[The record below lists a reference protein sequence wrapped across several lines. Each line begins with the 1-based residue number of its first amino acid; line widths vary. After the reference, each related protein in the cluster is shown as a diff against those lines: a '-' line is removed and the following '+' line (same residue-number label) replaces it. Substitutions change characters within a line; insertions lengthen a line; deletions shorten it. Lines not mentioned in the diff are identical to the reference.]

1 MSSIE
6 GMDRAFIGQGTTHK
20 RAANPLRLDEEAM
33 LGVIEATH
41 PFIRPMFRPLCL
53 FAGVEALSLC
63 FVHARYFSVV
73 AHELRGEGGTYAR
86 S

>member
-1 MSSIE
+1 
-6 GMDRAFIGQGTTHK
+6 
-20 RAANPLRLDEEAM
+20 M

-63 FVHARYFSVV
+63 FVHARYFSVA
-73 AHELRGEGGTYAR
+73 AHELRGAGGTHAR
-86 S
+86 SPWKHLETKK

>member
-1 MSSIE
+1 
-6 GMDRAFIGQGTTHK
+6 
-20 RAANPLRLDEEAM
+20 M

-53 FAGVEALSLC
+53 FPGVEALSLY
-63 FVHARYFSVV
+63 FVHARYFSVA

>member
-1 MSSIE
+1 
-6 GMDRAFIGQGTTHK
+6 
-20 RAANPLRLDEEAM
+20 M

-41 PFIRPMFRPLCL
+41 PFIRPTLRPLCL

-73 AHELRGEGGTYAR
+73 AHELRGTGGTYAR